1 MIIVIRNI
9 LATLILA
16 NLFGCGLFGGNTVR
30 EYNDKC
36 YMLEIK
42 AMLITAGCKYND
54 DVITEIKILLIDSVS
69 QKYKGLAFRDSLPA
83 KTKNFQLKVPE
94 TTKRIIQNEFV
105 KIMLMTS
112 REKTW
117 YDVTVSPSDWRTA
130 DYKFLVKN
138 VW

>member
-1 MIIVIRNI
+1 MIIAIKNI

-16 NLFGCGLFGGNTVR
+16 NLFGCGFFGGNTVR

-36 YMLEIK
+36 YRLETK
-42 AMLITAGCKYND
+42 TMEITLSCKYND
-54 DVITEIKILLIDSVS
+54 DVITEIKIILIDSVS
-69 QKYKGLAFRDSLPA
+69 QKYKGLAFRDSLTARA
-83 KTKNFQLKVPE
+83 KSYQLKVPE
-94 TTKRIIQNEFV
+94 TTRRIIQNEFV

-117 YDVTVSPSDWRTA
+117 YDIIVSPSDWQTS